1 MTANDEL
8 RSELARQVG
17 RMLLD
22 AVEGEWVRID
32 LRCKVLSDVHDLA
45 LTVLMSDGSSPA
57 VAVPEGIVE
66 PVLRIREL
74 VYREGEGTWFSAR
87 WILDPPGRM
96 NVNYN
101 LEWDP
106 LWEPDVPASSWRA
119 DLERFPRDEEHM
131 PEWLRAKLAEVPE
144 GGEV

>member
-1 MTANDEL
+1 MAADDEL
-8 RSELARQVG
+8 TWELGRKVG
-17 RMLLD
+17 FMLLD
-22 AVEGEWVRID
+22 AVEGDWVRID

-57 VAVPEGIVE
+57 VPLPEGIVE
-66 PVLRIREL
+66 PVLRFREAF
-74 VYREGEGTWFSAR
+74 YEEGKGTWFSAR
-87 WILDPPGRM
+87 WLLEPPGRLNLIH
-96 NVNYN
+96 NV
-101 LEWDP
+101 EWDP

-131 PEWLRAKLAEVPE
+131 PEWLRAKLAEGPE